1 MTTMPQDV
9 TQSSAPQ
16 LDEERLAWLALALA
30 PGLGPK
36 RILDAV
42 KTLEAA
48 SQIFSLSLTELEGL
62 RFPAEA
68 AQFIF
73 DGKARQAATAE
84 WTRVAAQGATL
95 VTYGCQE

>member
-48 SQIFSLSLTELEGL
+48 SQIFSLSLTELEGCGFL
-62 RFPAEA
+62 RRRRSSSLT
-68 AQFIF
+68 
-73 DGKARQAATAE
+73 ARRA
-84 WTRVAAQGATL
+84 RRRRRSGR
-95 VTYGCQE
+95 G